1 MATNA
6 QRRTHP
12 VAFEPKVRAQESTFL
27 IHAPV
32 TMLLRHLHKTLVRNP
47 SAAPL
52 DMADLK
58 QDLKQAFKAKQLT
71 KSRYKSYL
79 SLVNAIEKLVHDYT
93 TSVAWT
99 EVPRHWTE
107 ALWLHLEA
115 DVKALHRQ
123 HKPASDAEQA
133 LVDRIFY
140 MVDWLRMFRDRQ
152 RRLAASCIAHTAAG
166 SCNADKLCVWRT
178 GLWQRGCRLKASLL
192 RTQAS
197 ACRDLRTEAACGLK
211 QDDGCVWDRK
221 RCVYRPLRLPQ
232 AWSLGLDQEQP
243 GPSRRPSAADS
254 FLFEDL
260 VSARPAPSPSATSTA
275 TDRAA
280 EQKRGSAEDLYDE
293 RNWGDV
299 RHGPMDRLYDQPWAE
314 APKRQKTRTPPPT
327 GHADKQE
334 KRGSAE
340 DLYERNWGEVRH
352 GTMDRLYDQPWA
364 GAGAPKRQK
373 TRPPPPGPGELYDQW
388 ACHELDHK
396 PAECVLRSGCEY
408 DANKQKCTQTHK
420 SAVPEILQCA
430 QGGNRNRAACEK
442 MPRCAY
448 VEAEEACIPK
458 RKLNRASE
466 SSKVPK

>member
-1 MATNA
+1 
-6 QRRTHP
+6 
-12 VAFEPKVRAQESTFL
+12 
-27 IHAPV
+27 
-32 TMLLRHLHKTLVRNP
+32 MLLRSLHKNLVRNP

-52 DMADLK
+52 DMEALK
-58 QDLKQAFKAKQLT
+58 QDLKQAFKANQLT

-299 RHGPMDRLYDQPWAE
+299 RHGPMDRLYDQPWA
-314 APKRQKTRTPPPT
+314 
-327 GHADKQE
+327 
-334 KRGSAE
+334 
-340 DLYERNWGEVRH
+340 
-352 GTMDRLYDQPWA
+352 